1 MFQVPLVHRNIKYNF
16 TSYIASTVRSESV
29 EVSKT
34 RDFYLLRFSYGLRST
49 NHKKRKMALFTLD
62 QHVAPYY
69 RLVAFISVQTNG
81 DTTRVTKKRCVFGI
95 SDKWGNLEGK
105 RLLGRPRQ

>member
-1 MFQVPLVHRNIKYNF
+1 
-16 TSYIASTVRSESV
+16 
-29 EVSKT
+29 
-34 RDFYLLRFSYGLRST
+34 
-49 NHKKRKMALFTLD
+49 MALFTLD

-105 RLLGRPRQ
+105 RLLEDLDNDGRIILQWIIKK